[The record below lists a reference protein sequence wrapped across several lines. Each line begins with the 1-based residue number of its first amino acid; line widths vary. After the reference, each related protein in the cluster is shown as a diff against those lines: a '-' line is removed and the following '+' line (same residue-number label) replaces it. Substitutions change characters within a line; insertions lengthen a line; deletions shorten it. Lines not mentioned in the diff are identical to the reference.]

1 MDCIVIAEQTERQK
15 AARGKDLAKTI
26 TGAETYQIMLFK
38 CRKTNET
45 IQKVKYEQSSVHK
58 IRNYIS
64 FYYHCYQRKTGI
76 TAEFH
81 VQGNSERPMHTSQ
94 ISEDTKN

>member
-45 IQKVKYEQSSVHK
+45 I
-58 IRNYIS
+58 
-64 FYYHCYQRKTGI
+64 
-76 TAEFH
+76 
-81 VQGNSERPMHTSQ
+81 
-94 ISEDTKN
+94 